1 MTSPPVSSIVPNL
14 ESLIDAITKAG
25 EKIQEVYDTDFE
37 VIKKDDNSPVTKA
50 DLESNKIL
58 RSVLEKTGI
67 PILSEEDEDDKS
79 RLESEKVWIVDPLDG
94 TQDFVN
100 RTGEFTVLVGLV
112 ENQIP
117 VMGLVYLPTKK
128 ILYYGEKG
136 LGAFCYK
143 SEKWEKISVRDV
155 RDLKDCL
162 ALVSRHHLSD
172 KEKQLL
178 KDLEISKTAQ
188 IGSTLK
194 VMEVAAGRADIYLT
208 TTTKMHQWDTAASWC
223 IISEAG
229 GKMTNLLG
237 NELIYNT
244 DNIFHLDGL
253 LISNGFVHD
262 IASSKISVSLN
273 QNG

>member
-117 VMGLVYLPTKK
+117 VMGWG
-128 ILYYGEKG
+128 IL
-136 LGAFCYK
+136 L
-143 SEKWEKISVRDV
+143 
-155 RDLKDCL
+155 
-162 ALVSRHHLSD
+162 
-172 KEKQLL
+172 
-178 KDLEISKTAQ
+178 
-188 IGSTLK
+188 
-194 VMEVAAGRADIYLT
+194 
-208 TTTKMHQWDTAASWC
+208 
-223 IISEAG
+223 
-229 GKMTNLLG
+229 
-237 NELIYNT
+237 
-244 DNIFHLDGL
+244 
-253 LISNGFVHD
+253 
-262 IASSKISVSLN
+262 
-273 QNG
+273 